1 MQKAC
6 RERFLYPRGGS
17 NACLRLRRPPLYP
30 LSYGG
35 EQVKCT
41 YASVARMSERD
52 KELSLVQHLKEFRDR
67 LMVASI
73 AVVVTTAISFL
84 FATDI
89 IRILL
94 VPAGVDHLIAL
105 SPTENFTTYMRV
117 ALFTGIAL
125 SMPVILY
132 EIYAY
137 IDPAL
142 HPNERRFALT
152 AGPFVLLLFV
162 VGMLFCYY
170 GLLPSS
176 LKFLVNFGSPVIEN
190 QLRASEYLSFVTT
203 FILGM
208 GVVFEVP
215 VLIFAL
221 VRVHVLNRAW
231 LAKQRRYVVVI
242 VLIIGAIIT
251 PTPDPFNQLL
261 VSVPMYLLFELGLFL
276 ARFGGGPRAAS

>member
-73 AVVVTTAISFL
+73 AVVATTAISFV

-105 SPTENFTTYMRV
+105 SPTENFTTYIRV

-152 AGPFVLLLFV
+152 AGPFVLLLFI

-221 VRVHVLNRAW
+221 VRVRVLNRAW

>member
-1 MQKAC
+1 VQKTC

-73 AVVVTTAISFL
+73 AVVATTAISFL

-89 IRILL
+89 IKILM
-94 VPAGVDHLIAL
+94 VPAGVDKLIAL

-125 SMPVILY
+125 SMPVILF

-176 LKFLVNFGSPVIEN
+176 LKFLVGFGSEVIEN

-242 VLIIGAIIT
+242 VLVIGAIIT

>member
-1 MQKAC
+1 MSV
-6 RERFLYPRGGS
+6 LYPRGGS

-35 EQVKCT
+35 GGERLKCT
-41 YASVARMSERD
+41 YASVTSMSERD
-52 KELSLVQHLKEFRDR
+52 KELSLVQHLGELRDR

-73 AVVVTTAISFL
+73 AVIATTAISFL

-89 IRILL
+89 IKILM
-94 VPAGVDHLIAL
+94 VPAGVDKLIAL
-105 SPTENFTTYMRV
+105 TPTENFTTYMRV
-117 ALFTGIAL
+117 ALFSGIAF

-142 HPNERRFALT
+142 HPGERRFALT
-152 AGPFVLLLFV
+152 AGPFVLMLFV
-162 VGMLFCYY
+162 AGMLFCYY

-176 LKFLVNFGSPVIEN
+176 LKFLVNFGSEVIEN

-215 VLIFAL
+215 VLIYAL
-221 VRVHVLNRAW
+221 VRVHVLNRDW

-242 VLIIGAIIT
+242 VLIVGAIIT

-261 VSVPMYLLFELGLFL
+261 VAIPMYLLFELGLFL